1 MLKTAFWLVKSYQP
15 NVVYWCTCSHKICNG
30 IGSELIYQ
38 FVEIVWELD
47 ESFLLKVEQRKD
59 LAESESKEAHVHA
72 ESSSTPS
79 THTLTHYT
87 HTPSLNVYLPVPST
101 PGEEGTGRCN
111 CTLICHFTLVMI
123 LGQTWSSWPRSQNL
137 HIQFLITCDMPTI
150 LILLYNENGRHGNHL
165 HHIMDHFPDWL
176 AKVKS
181 FVAASD
187 LKFTVNNNKVVFLSN
202 EEINVRKLNLE

>member
-47 ESFLLKVEQRKD
+47 ESFLLKVEQWKD

-72 ESSSTPS
+72 ESSSTPF

-87 HTPSLNVYLPVPST
+87 HTSSPSTHTLPRSMYTSLFLPPPGRKEQGGVTHANLSFYSSHDPRSNMVKLTTFPEFTHPVPDHLWYANHSYST
-101 PGEEGTGRCN
+101 IQWEWSAWQPLASYNGP
-111 CTLICHFTLVMI
+111 FPWLV
-123 LGQTWSSWPRSQNL
+123 GQSQEFCSCKWS
-137 HIQFLITCDMPTI
+137 
-150 LILLYNENGRHGNHL
+150 
-165 HHIMDHFPDWL
+165 
-176 AKVKS
+176 
-181 FVAASD
+181 
-187 LKFTVNNNKVVFLSN
+187 
-202 EEINVRKLNLE
+202 EIYSKQQ